1 MRQEGWKAAA
11 CVLASVLVA
20 SVLVSAGAA
29 GSTTKKQRIAIEEKV
44 TNTALAG
51 SGTFTLT
58 PLTSGPITADSG
70 TFTYTGGSQGQVLRN
85 GQTVTRYSGVD
96 VLKGKHGTLRIP
108 NSTAAVDAGGSYR
121 VGTGTWSI
129 SGGTGAYASL
139 RGGGRGAV
147 GGPPQGTVFT
157 RYEGYV
163 SKR

>member
-1 MRQEGWKAAA
+1 MRQYTKLAGALAVVAA
-11 CVLASVLVA
+11 VTPSVLI
-20 SVLVSAGAA
+20 SAGAA
-29 GSTTKKQRIAIEEKV
+29 GSTPNKQRIAIEEKV
-44 TNTALAG
+44 TTTALAG

-58 PLTSGPITADSG
+58 PLTPGPIAADSG

-129 SGGTGAYASL
+129 STGTGAHASL

>member
-1 MRQEGWKAAA
+1 MRQHTKAVAF
-11 CVLASVLVA
+11 VLALGLVV
-20 SVLVSAGAA
+20 STLISAGAA
-29 GSTTKKQRIAIEEKV
+29 GSTPKKQRIAIEEKV
-44 TNTALAG
+44 TATSLAG

-70 TFTYTGGSQGQVLRN
+70 TFMYTGGSQGQVLRS
-85 GQTVTRYSGVD
+85 GQTVARYSGVD

-108 NSTAAVDAGGSYR
+108 NTTATVDVGGSYR
-121 VGTGTWSI
+121 VGTGAWSI

-139 RGGGRGAV
+139 RGGGRSAV

>member
-1 MRQEGWKAAA
+1 MRQRTQLAGALTVVAA
-11 CVLASVLVA
+11 LTLSM
-20 SVLVSAGAA
+20 LVSAGAA
-29 GSTTKKQRIAIEEKV
+29 GSTSKKQRIAIEEKV
-44 TNTALAG
+44 TTTALAG

-58 PLTSGPITADSG
+58 PLTPGPLKADSG

-85 GQTVTRYSGVD
+85 GQSVTRYSGVD

-108 NSTAAVDAGGSYR
+108 NSTATVDAGGNYR
-121 VGTGTWSI
+121 VGTGTWSL
-129 SGGTGAYASL
+129 SGGSGAYASL

-163 SKR
+163 IVR

>member
-1 MRQEGWKAAA
+1 MRQRAQLAGALAVVAA
-11 CVLASVLVA
+11 VTLSVLI
-20 SVLVSAGAA
+20 SAGVAA
-29 GSTTKKQRIAIEEKV
+29 PTAKKQRIAIEEKV
-44 TNTALAG
+44 TTTALAG

-58 PLTSGPITADSG
+58 PLTAGPIKADSG

-108 NSTAAVDAGGSYR
+108 NTTATVDAGGSYR
-121 VGTGTWSI
+121 VGTGAWSI